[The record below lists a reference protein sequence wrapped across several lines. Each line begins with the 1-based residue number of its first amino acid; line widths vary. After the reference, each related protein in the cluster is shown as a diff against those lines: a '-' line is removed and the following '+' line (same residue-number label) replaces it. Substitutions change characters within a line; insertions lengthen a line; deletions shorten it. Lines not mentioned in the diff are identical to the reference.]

1 MIILE
6 RALERALE
14 KVTILADVRFVRCR
28 CHVPKLA
35 FLLLESLTAHP
46 NATKWC
52 SVT

>member
-1 MIILE
+1 MIISE
-6 RALERALE
+6 RALERAL
-14 KVTILADVRFVRCR
+14 ADVKFVRCR